1 MPEARDCT
9 QLSDCRAEAKRLI
22 EKGSVEAYDYCANIG
37 QQFDNVKHMKSFIE
51 GFARWLQQGC

>member
-1 MPEARDCT
+1 MSKVRSMAAVR
-9 QLSDCRAEAKRLI
+9 
-22 EKGSVEAYDYCANIG
+22 SVEAYDYCANIG